1 MSVEA
6 PPSSKSNS
14 YLTVPGLILH
24 GWWVDFV
31 LPEANIK
38 TTGSTYVSDPW
49 FKIHVPY
56 SKMVGGGW
64 DPRFNL
70 LIKWGPFQYVFFQKI
85 SVNLYHPFISFL

>member
-24 GWWVDFV
+24 GCWVDFV

-56 SKMVGGGW
+56 NKMVGGGS
-64 DPRFNL
+64 DSRFKLFN
-70 LIKWGPFQYVFFQKI
+70 KMVSF
-85 SVNLYHPFISFL
+85 SV